1 MKICFSNQMK
11 RLDEICI
18 NDYGIPG
25 AVLMENAGM
34 RVLEVIESLHLS
46 ERHAAIICGTGN
58 NGGDGFVIARHL
70 YNRGWEINI
79 FVCGEVGKIKGDAL
93 LNLSI
98 ARNIGVPIHTV
109 DDNSIDF
116 FAGLISE
123 SSLIVDALL
132 GTGFCG
138 KLKSFYKTIV
148 SKVNECNACVVSVD
162 IPSGLDADTGFFDED
177 CIMADYTVTF
187 QLPKAGLIIND
198 GPKVCGNLKI
208 KDISMPKAAVA
219 AMKLDLNLMDKDMI
233 RGIIPVRTCN
243 THKGSYGSVFVVAC
257 SKGMEGSGI
266 MSSRAALRSG
276 AGVVR
281 LGLPESLQKHIC
293 TSTLEIMTKGL
304 EDKGKGVLSEECIPE
319 LMETAEKSSSLL
331 IGPGLTDTDSI
342 RALIAEVLKNCTVPT
357 IIDADGLN
365 AISSDPGI
373 LKKRKDE
380 IIITPHPGEMARLC
394 GCSSSDVQKDRLGY
408 AVRFA
413 KEFDVIVVLKGFRTI
428 VALPDGTA
436 FINPTG
442 NPGMATAGSGDV
454 LAGII
459 AGFAAQK
466 FKLTDAALCGVYIHG
481 AAGDSAAGKIGEYG
495 LTAGDIIENISHTI
509 KYI

>member
-1 MKICFSNQMK
+1 MKS
-11 RLDEICI
+11 LDEICI
-18 NDYGIPG
+18 NKYGIPG
-25 AVLMENAGM
+25 AVLMENAGI
-34 RVLEVIESLHLS
+34 RVMEEIESLHLS

-70 YNRGWEINI
+70 YNRGWKLNI
-79 FVCGEVGKIKGDAL
+79 FVCGDAGKIKGDAL

-98 ARNIGVPIHTV
+98 ARSIGIPIHTI

-116 FAGLISE
+116 FAGFINE
-123 SSLIVDALL
+123 SPLVVDALL

-138 KLKSFYKTIV
+138 KLKGLYKAII

-162 IPSGLDADTGFFDED
+162 IPSGLDADTGFFDEE
-177 CIMADYTVTF
+177 CVMADYTVTF
-187 QLPKAGLIIND
+187 QIPKAGLIIND
-198 GPKVCGNLKI
+198 GPKACGNLKI
-208 KDISMPKAAVA
+208 KDISMPKAAIDAVG
-219 AMKLDLNLMDKDMI
+219 LGLSLLDKDMI
-233 RGIIPVRTCN
+233 KGIIPVRGCN

-276 AGVVR
+276 AGIVR
-281 LGLPESLQKHIC
+281 LGLPESLQKYIC
-293 TSTLEIMTKGL
+293 TSNLEIMTKGL
-304 EDKGKGVLSEECIPE
+304 EDRGKGVLSEECITE
-319 LMETAEKSSSLL
+319 LMVTAEKSSSLL

-342 RALIAEVLKNCTVPT
+342 RIIITEVIKNCIVPT

-373 LKKRKDE
+373 LKKHKGE

-394 GCSSSDVQKDRLGY
+394 GCSSSDIQKDRLGY
-408 AVRFA
+408 AGRFA
-413 KEFDVIVVLKGFRTI
+413 REFDVIVVLKGYRTI
-428 VALPDGTA
+428 IALPDGTA

-454 LAGII
+454 LAGMI

-466 FKLTDAALCGVYIHG
+466 FKLADAALCGVYIHG